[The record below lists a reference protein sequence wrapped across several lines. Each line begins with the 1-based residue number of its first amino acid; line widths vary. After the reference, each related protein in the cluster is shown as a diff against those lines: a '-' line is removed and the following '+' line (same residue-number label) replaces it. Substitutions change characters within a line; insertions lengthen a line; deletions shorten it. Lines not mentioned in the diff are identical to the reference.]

1 MEFDHIAIAGETLA
15 EATQHVETAL
25 GVSLQSGGEH
35 AVYGT
40 HNSLLGVAQGL
51 YLEAIAINPQA
62 QPQRQP
68 RWFDLDRFKGPAR
81 LTNWIC
87 RCDDLDAT
95 LAALPAGFGVPV
107 SLQRGDLK
115 WRMAVPSDGIL
126 PFDGWAPALI
136 EWEGTA
142 HPAALLPK
150 SDATLTGLTV
160 SHPQV
165 AELEA
170 LLAPHL
176 NDPRIRFE
184 QGTAGLRATFEVAG
198 TERML
203 A

>member
-1 MEFDHIAIAGETLA
+1 MNFDHIAVAGETLA
-15 EATQHVETAL
+15 KATQHVEVAL
-25 GVSLQSGGEH
+25 GISLQSGGEH

-40 HNSLLGVAQGL
+40 HNSLLGVAEGL
-51 YLEAIAINPQA
+51 YLEAIAVNPQA

-68 RWFDLDRFKGPAR
+68 RWFDLDRFNGPAR

-95 LAALPAGFGVPV
+95 LAALPEGFGAPV

-115 WRMAVPSDGIL
+115 WRMAVPADGIL
-126 PFDGWAPALI
+126 PFDGCAPALI

-142 HPAALLPK
+142 HPAALLPT

-165 AELEA
+165 ANLAA
-170 LLAPHL
+170 LLSPHL
-176 NDPRIRFE
+176 NDPRVRFE
-184 QGTAGLRATFEVAG
+184 EGTTGLRATFDVAG
-198 TERML
+198 AERIL